1 MMRSWNLRAAVRR
14 FLRDSGASATVEMII
29 AVATLNMMMGAFF
42 LFWKAF
48 SAHAMAERTAF
59 TINDLVTRQRGLELQ
74 RPFLD
79 GLERMA
85 EFLLDGDQLV
95 SVRFTQVSFRKEEPS
110 DANARIMI
118 DWSYSPCGELPV
130 AVAGPGF
137 DAAALPLMAENAT
150 MIVTE
155 VEVPFWSP
163 MPVIPSMTFE
173 RRAVSI
179 YRFEPRFD
187 LAGAGTTSCSD

>member
-137 DAAALPLMAENAT
+137 DAATLPLMAENAT